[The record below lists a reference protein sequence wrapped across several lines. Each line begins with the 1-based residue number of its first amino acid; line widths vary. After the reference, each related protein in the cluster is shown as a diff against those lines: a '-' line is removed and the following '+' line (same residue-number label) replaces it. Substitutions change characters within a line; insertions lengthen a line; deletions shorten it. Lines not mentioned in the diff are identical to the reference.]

1 MLHSA
6 ASSPEVLFRKK
17 SKPTNRRSGSSLCG
31 EGREAESSP
40 LLVHDKKFMGFHSAP
55 VLSVVTSLAFLVVA
69 ECFAATH
76 PVTGTS
82 FPRSRVTNS
91 RRGASTLAM
100 STPSNVVIAGGGIQ
114 SAAISY
120 YLSKRGITSTVVER

>member
-1 MLHSA
+1 
-6 ASSPEVLFRKK
+6 
-17 SKPTNRRSGSSLCG
+17 
-31 EGREAESSP
+31 
-40 LLVHDKKFMGFHSAP
+40 VHDKNFMGFHSAP
-55 VLSVVTSLAFLVVA
+55 VLSVVTSLAFLVAA